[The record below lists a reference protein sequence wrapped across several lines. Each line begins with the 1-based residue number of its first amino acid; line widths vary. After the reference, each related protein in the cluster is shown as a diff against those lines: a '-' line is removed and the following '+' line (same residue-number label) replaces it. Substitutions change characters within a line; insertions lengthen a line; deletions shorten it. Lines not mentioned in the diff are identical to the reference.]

1 VRSTLR
7 STKVDAQVLK
17 KEGDAM
23 DHEESGSKKTLR
35 VNWWPISMC
44 PLSRFCEYK
53 LTAQPP
59 ATLAQIPALI
69 AIGRV
74 PLVLLK
80 SAPLNAPAITLFVV
94 SCFPR

>member
-7 STKVDAQVLK
+7 STKVDARVLK
-17 KEGDAM
+17 KEGDAI
-23 DHEESGSKKTLR
+23 DHDESGSKKTFR
-35 VNWWPISMC
+35 VIWWLVSTC
-44 PLSRFCEYK
+44 LLSRFCECR

-74 PLVLLK
+74 PLVLLN
-80 SAPLNAPAITLFVV
+80 SAPLNAPAITLFVM